1 MFKHEIYF
9 YDETERTVEEADFW
23 VPIKQV
29 EITKDAYNYHFINL
43 KFTLSLK
50 CPIGKS
56 GEAAIFINDEENPRL
71 TIKYDK
77 PFQDYVI
84 KEINVYDLNFG
95 KHKLTLALKGSITNI
110 QFKIEVLRFY
120 TMVELLADL
129 VPIMLLAPIF
139 ALK

>member
-1 MFKHEIYF
+1 MFKYEIYF
-9 YDETERTVEEADFW
+9 YDETEYTVDDVDFW
-23 VPIKQV
+23 VPIKEI
-29 EITKDAYNYHFINL
+29 EITKDPYNYHFISL

-56 GEAAIFINDEENPRL
+56 GEAAIFVNDEENPRL
-71 TIKYDK
+71 TIQYDK

-84 KEINVYDLNFG
+84 KEVNVYDLKFG

-120 TMVELLADL
+120 TMVELVADL
-129 VPIMLLAPIF
+129 IPIMLLAPIL